1 VLIMLGFVVAIG
13 LPLFAALLL
22 MASAVGSFQWTE
34 RAIARLTATVQI
46 LQVGA
51 VLLLAGELAFH
62 WLSGQTEELVWHG
75 GTWYRAGD
83 YHFAVTLLLDLPG
96 VVMALLAAVIGGL
109 IGQFSVSYLHKE
121 PGFTRFFALLLL
133 FSSAMQLLVLA
144 GSMDLLFA
152 GWELVGLTS
161 TLLIAF
167 FYERHAPLR
176 SALYAFVTYRV
187 CDVGLLFGSAL
198 LHHFAHSAEFDAAFG
213 AGHWP
218 LGVAHLP
225 PMAATIVALL
235 LVLAAMGKSALF
247 PASSWLPRAME
258 GPTPSSALFYGALSI
273 HAGLFLLLRAE
284 PLLAEAPIARAVL
297 VVLGLL
303 TAQLAA
309 MSGRVH
315 ADAKTSIAYAAL
327 AQVGVIAAEI
337 GMGWYLLAI
346 VHLAGH
352 AVLRTWQLLRAPSA
366 LADAQETWQAGV
378 HIRRG
383 QYGEQFLPVGLRR
396 WLYRAALERFWL
408 DTVWRYLLVQPVLA
422 LAHWLDSWDTRLLPK
437 LVFGPSGP
445 SLLALRAGPSLLVL
459 AALQA
464 PAGLLREVLPW
475 LSLLGLVTALYAA
488 LLALVQTD
496 LRRFGGAMA
505 LAQSGLLTVGL
516 ASADAPGLAG
526 VPVQLLAAALSV
538 AGWMVVSAAV
548 KHRLG
553 STDSRQLGGLVQR
566 APLLAWSMLFF
577 GLASVGLPGTLG
589 FIGEDLLVHGVL
601 EHHPWLAAG
610 YVVTTA
616 LLAIGV
622 MRIWFAAMLGPQGQ
636 LALPGWPYAVDAT
649 VVERRWLVAL
659 ALPLVVLGLWPGPLV
674 AAAADWTAPLW
685 QEQAPAHQTA
695 ALDPATPASNR

>member
-1 VLIMLGFVVAIG
+1 MLGFVVAIG

-22 MASAVGSFQWTE
+22 MASAVGSVPWTE
-34 RAIARLTATVQI
+34 RAVARLTATVQL
-46 LQVGA
+46 LQVAA

-96 VVMALLAAVIGGL
+96 VVLALLAAVIGGL
-109 IGQFSVSYLHKE
+109 IGRFSVSYLHKE

-167 FYERHAPLR
+167 FYERQAPLR

-198 LHHFAHSAEFDAAFG
+198 LHHFAHSAEFDTAFG

-273 HAGLFLLLRAE
+273 HAGLFLLLRVE
-284 PLLAEAPIARAVL
+284 PLLAEAPIAQAVL

-337 GMGWYLLAI
+337 GMGWYRVAI

-366 LADAQETWQAGV
+366 LADAAQTWQAGV

-383 QYGEQFLPVGLRR
+383 QYGEHILPVGLQR

-408 DTVWRYLLVQPVLA
+408 DTLWRYLLVQPVLA
-422 LAHWLDSWDTRLLPK
+422 LGHWLNRWDTRLLPT
-437 LVFGPSGP
+437 LAVGPKGP
-445 SLLALRAGPSLLVL
+445 SLLALRAGPTLLVL

-475 LSLLGLVTALYAA
+475 LSLLGLVVALYAA

-538 AGWMVVSAAV
+538 AGWLVGSAAV
-548 KHRLG
+548 ARRLG
-553 STDSRQLGGLVQR
+553 STDSQRLGGLVQR

-589 FIGEDLLVHGVL
+589 FVGEDLLVHGVL

-622 MRIWFAAMLGPQGQ
+622 MRIWFAAMLGPEGQ

-649 VVERRWLVAL
+649 VAERRWLMGL
-659 ALPLVVLGLWPGPLV
+659 AVPLVLLGLWPGPLV
-674 AAAADWTAPLW
+674 TAAAAWTAPLW
-685 QEQAPAHQTA
+685 QQEAAAHHTA
-695 ALDPATPASNR
+695 ALDLSAPPHNR